1 MLTILFWVAVTPL
14 LLLLVAVI
22 LVGFLV
28 LVIKGLTE

>member
-28 LVIKGLTE
+28 QVIKGLTE